1 MALIF
6 RSESRTFTDVSSV
19 WIVPQRRISVFI
31 KSYSG
36 SSVLAAPAIQS
47 QRVERDSST
56 PCRARPAF
64 LAIERDMVGILFR
77 DHMSQ

>member
-19 WIVPQRRISVFI
+19 WIVPHRRISVFI
-31 KSYSG
+31 RSYSG
-36 SSVLAAPAIQS
+36 SSILAAPAIQS

-56 PCRARPAF
+56 PCRASR
-64 LAIERDMVGILFR
+64 RSWRWSGIWSAYF
-77 DHMSQ
+77 SVIT